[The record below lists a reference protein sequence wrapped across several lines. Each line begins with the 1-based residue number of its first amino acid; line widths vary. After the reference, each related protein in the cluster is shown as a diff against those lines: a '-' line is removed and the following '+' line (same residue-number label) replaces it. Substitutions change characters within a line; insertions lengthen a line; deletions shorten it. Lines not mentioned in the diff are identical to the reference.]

1 MLTKTPF
8 IAAALAA
15 SVGAVVP
22 TLAETYKLDFEA
34 PRQVGDTFEMRAN
47 GSSMQEIFTR
57 VDGDTVE
64 EVATHGEAMVHARG
78 EVLALNE
85 LGGVSQVAFELIEY
99 EFETDIDAL
108 ELDTTKRLIATAV
121 DGEVSYAYEGGGA
134 VGEGYEEVLGLVFE
148 LAMDT
153 DSDGPETNTMM
164 NAQEAREVGEDWE
177 MNHAFMAEQLEEDG
191 ALTLDAEDINSHV
204 TLVEV
209 AENGAGVAMATV
221 EAELT
226 AENIGMADGQLPP
239 FMKVTDSVMR
249 LRIHGQLALDASSVY
264 GMQDAEME
272 MAMLAKG
279 KTPEGQLVE
288 IEVEFEREAEVVF
301 TPVAD

>member
-15 SVGAVVP
+15 SVSVSTPA
-22 TLAETYKLDFEA
+22 LAETFQLDFEA

-47 GSSMQEIFTR
+47 GSMMQEVFTR

-64 EVATHGEAMVHARG
+64 EVAHYGEAMVHARG

-99 EFETDIDAL
+99 EFETQDDAL
-108 ELDTTKRLIATAV
+108 ELDTTKRLIATAE

-148 LAMDT
+148 LAMDS
-153 DSDGPETNTMM
+153 DGDGPETNTMM

-191 ALTLDAEDINSHV
+191 ALTIDAEDMSSHV

-209 AENGAGVAMATV
+209 ADNEAGVAMATV

-226 AENIGMADGQLPP
+226 ATNIGMAEGQLPP
-239 FMKVTDSVMR
+239 FMKVTDSTIR
-249 LRIHGQLALDASSVY
+249 FRIHGQLALDASSVY
-264 GMQDAEME
+264 GMQSAEME
-272 MAMLAKG
+272 MAMLTKG
-279 KTPEGQLVE
+279 KTPEGQLIEV
-288 IEVEFEREAEVVF
+288 EVEFEREAEVVF
-301 TPVAD
+301 TPVAG